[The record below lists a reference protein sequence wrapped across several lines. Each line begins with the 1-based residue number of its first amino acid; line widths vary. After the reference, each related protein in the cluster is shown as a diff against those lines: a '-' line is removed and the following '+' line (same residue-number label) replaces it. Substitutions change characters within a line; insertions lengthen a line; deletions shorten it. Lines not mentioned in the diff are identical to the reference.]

1 MQFRYIVQFLYRHL
15 SNVRFSTV
23 LTFMLAHYFVSYG
36 LFTLAGEEALTR
48 SHIHYVYYWVVTCST
63 IGYGDATPVTDGG
76 KLITA
81 FFMIPTSVAL
91 FGVFLAKLSNVLILQ
106 FRKEINGM
114 RDYHSSTNHILIM
127 GYHPLRTQEIVH
139 LIQSDTS
146 RPAQQILVV
155 SCSEDTHPFMGQKG
169 VDFCRVLSLK
179 DPASLARVALEH
191 ADKIIVDGKDDNE
204 SFVLA
209 SHYASLNS
217 NAYIST
223 YIADISSAD
232 NLQRQF
238 KNIEVI
244 VDNREELMVRALMD
258 TGSSRMVSQLLRS
271 DQGPTFFVTEI
282 SIAAAT
288 TAQALSEKF
297 AQHGGT
303 FLGFA
308 LDAQSKDLHL
318 NPQPQ
323 HVIPTGTVFTHYI
336 ASQRIDAAH
345 LV

>member
-1 MQFRYIVQFLYRHL
+1 MQFRYIIQFLYRYL
-15 SNVRFSTV
+15 SDVRFSTV
-23 LTFMLAHYFVSYG
+23 LTFMLMHYFVSYG
-36 LFTLAGEEALTR
+36 LFTLVGEDALTR

-91 FGVFLAKLSNVLILQ
+91 FGVFLAKLSNVLITQ

-114 RDYHSSTNHILIM
+114 RDYHSAQNHILIM
-127 GYHPLRTQEIVH
+127 GYHPVRTQEIVH
-139 LIQSDTS
+139 LIQSDIS
-146 RPAQQILVV
+146 RPVQQILVV
-155 SCSEDTHPFMGQKG
+155 SCSEDTHPFIGQKG
-169 VDFCRVLSLK
+169 IDFCKVLSLK
-179 DPASLARVALEH
+179 DPASLARIALEK

-209 SHYASLNS
+209 SHYASINS
-217 NAYIST
+217 TAYIST

-258 TGSSRMVSQLLRS
+258 AGSSRMVSQLLRS
-271 DQGPTFFVTEI
+271 DQGPTFFVTEVRV
-282 SIAAAT
+282 AQAT
-288 TAQALSEKF
+288 TAHDLSAKISKN
-297 AQHGGT
+297 GGT

-308 LDAQSKDLHL
+308 LDAQSKDLCL
-318 NPQPQ
+318 NPQPRQ
-323 HVIPTGTVFTHYI
+323 VIPSGTVFAHYI
-336 ASQRIDAAH
+336 ASQRIDAKA
-345 LV
+345 LA